1 VHPDKTIHLIMD
13 NGSSHVSKSTAAWL
27 TEHPRFR
34 AHYTPTHSSWLNQVE
49 LWFSILTRQVIQRGE
64 FTSRTDMIDKIM
76 DYIADYDTHAK
87 PFKWTYDGTP
97 LKVA

>member
-1 VHPDKTIHLIMD
+1 
-13 NGSSHVSKSTAAWL
+13 
-27 TEHPRFR
+27 
-34 AHYTPTHSSWLNQVE
+34 
-49 LWFSILTRQVIQRGE
+49 
-64 FTSRTDMIDKIM
+64 M